1 MGACACEL
9 DGNIR
14 SIGHHGAVLATLTH
28 GPTLTDLLTVSTAGG
43 TAICGTIGL
52 LLRPRDLQQAL
63 SNLVSGVAVGA
74 FAGALI
80 GFAVY
85 AAEKVA

>member
-1 MGACACEL
+1 MRLRAGREHPFDRSSWGGARHAH
-9 DGNIR
+9 
-14 SIGHHGAVLATLTH
+14 SY

-63 SNLVSGVAVGA
+63 SNLVSGVTVGA

>member
-1 MGACACEL
+1 
-9 DGNIR
+9 
-14 SIGHHGAVLATLTH
+14 
-28 GPTLTDLLTVSTAGG
+28 
-43 TAICGTIGL
+43 
-52 LLRPRDLQQAL
+52 LQQAL
-63 SNLVSGVAVGA
+63 SNLVSGVTVGA

>member
-1 MGACACEL
+1 M
-9 DGNIR
+9 
-14 SIGHHGAVLATLTH
+14 LATLAH

-43 TAICGTIGL
+43 TAVCGTIGL

-63 SNLVSGVAVGA
+63 SNLVSGVTVGA

-80 GFAVY
+80 AFAIY
-85 AAEKVA
+85 AADQVA